1 MKVLFIYFLITSIC
15 LNMKFNVWNLNMLV
29 IDALPSFESIYYY
42 VQVRG
47 GQLWGTDVYT
57 YDSDLVAGMCCKKVA
72 ASFLFLGTGL
82 DVFEISTD
90 FAFLLHSSHAY
101 RLLSPNS
108 FSTSHGCT
116 RVAHNHSSATS
127 ARLYVLICIIV
138 PWCCCVKL
146 K

>member
-1 MKVLFIYFLITSIC
+1 
-15 LNMKFNVWNLNMLV
+15 MLV
-29 IDALPSFESIYYY
+29 IDALPSFENIYYY

-57 YDSDLVAGMCCKKVA
+57 YDSDLVAGMCCCKKVA
-72 ASFLFLGTGL
+72 TSFLLHWTGL

-90 FAFLLHSSHAY
+90 FSFLLHSSHAY

-127 ARLYVLICIIV
+127 ARLYVLT
-138 PWCCCVKL
+138 
-146 K
+146 